1 MRYLLTFVLLLA
13 STCLAAQDLEL
24 NDPFGEFG
32 SIGDEAHPTISF
44 SLHPL
49 SDEAGAPIVLAVEA
63 LIPDGYY
70 TYPLGDSPTSTQLK
84 VTESTGL
91 DAIDT
96 EATSDHP
103 AKVVIDKVV
112 GRYEKYEH
120 KVVWL
125 QRFQPTQD
133 ADPASITVTGEIT
146 LNICFSGGCLP
157 PETFPIEVSLG
168 DGSPLPQNAAE
179 VHAFSATVE
188 PAAGAVELTRIPPI
202 LWDFRL
208 TPAHPKPGDE
218 VKLELTAELGPE
230 YHIFSQTQDKKAAGL
245 PTQITLTALRGMTP
259 LDSGFIPDREFESK
273 TIKLG
278 DKEFE
283 HQIYHGLVTWT
294 QRFKVADSASQHGV
308 GVMVELDY
316 QYCKETSCTRDQQT
330 VELGY
335 VSLADK
341 PTAAVGDQDSDSGS
355 GFDMAK
361 LEVPRDY
368 QFSLAWGMLL
378 AFVAGLILN
387 FMPCVLPVIGL
398 KIMSFVE
405 QAGLGRAAADG
416 AGQTHSESAIPA
428 DARKKIF
435 MLNLAFALGM
445 IFVYLILATLAVTI
459 RLGWGGQFSS
469 LTFNIVLVAVVFV
482 FALSF
487 LGVWEIPIP
496 GFSST
501 TAAEGEGEGFAG
513 AFSVGMLTTVLAT
526 PCSGPLLFPALT
538 YAISQPVAVT
548 YLVFFMVGL
557 GMACPYLLIGAFPAL
572 ISVLPRPGM
581 WMETFKHV
589 MGFVLLGTV
598 VWLLTIVAAVSLPAI
613 VPVIG
618 FLFALWATCWWFGK
632 VPLTKGRPARIKALL
647 QATAFSVL
655 VGWMMFS
662 QSGLRGVMESRYD
675 SALERLMQKRQEQLA
690 RAAEPDADSA
700 ELDWQ
705 QFSLEKLTEL
715 TSQDKTVFMD
725 FTADW

>member
-1 MRYLLTFVLLLA
+1 M
-13 STCLAAQDLEL
+13 

-428 DARKKIF
+428 DAR
-435 MLNLAFALGM
+435 
-445 IFVYLILATLAVTI
+445 
-459 RLGWGGQFSS
+459 
-469 LTFNIVLVAVVFV
+469 
-482 FALSF
+482 
-487 LGVWEIPIP
+487 
-496 GFSST
+496 ST

>member
-1 MRYLLTFVLLLA
+1 MRYLLTCLLLLA

-103 AKVVIDKVV
+103 AKVVIDKVI

-179 VHAFSATVE
+179 VHAFSAAVE
-188 PAAGAVELTRIPPI
+188 PAAGTSQLTPAPPI
-202 LWDFRL
+202 YWQFRL

-218 VKLELTAELGPE
+218 VTLELTAELAPE

-259 LDSGFIPDREFESK
+259 LNDGFSPDREFEPK
-273 TIKLG
+273 TVKLG
-278 DKEFE
+278 EKEYE
-283 HQIYHGLVTWT
+283 HQVYHGLVTWT
-294 QRFKVADSASQHGV
+294 QRFTVAESASKQGV
-308 GVMVELDY
+308 GVIAELDY
-316 QYCKETSCTRDQQT
+316 QYCKEASCTRDQQT

-341 PTAAVGDQDSDSGS
+341 PVAASSGS

-361 LEVPRDY
+361 LEVDNQGN
-368 QFSLAWGMLL
+368 QFSLGWGMLI

-405 QAGLGRAAADG
+405 QAGLGQAAADG

-428 DARKKIF
+428 DARRKIF

-445 IFVYLILATLAVTI
+445 MFVYLILATLAVTI
-459 RLGWGGQFSS
+459 GLGWGAQFSS

-496 GFSST
+496 GFSSST
-501 TAAEGEGEGFAG
+501 TADSEGEEEGFAG

-538 YAISQPVAVT
+538 YAISQPVAIT
-548 YLVFFMVGL
+548 YLGFFMVGL

-589 MGFVLLGTV
+589 MGFVLLATV
-598 VWLLTIVAAVSLPAI
+598 VWLLTIVATVSLPTI

-632 VPLTKGRPARIKALL
+632 VPLTKGRPARFKAFAQGTL
-647 QATAFSVL
+647 FSVL
-655 VGWMMFS
+655 AGWVMFS
-662 QSGLRGVMESRYD
+662 PSGLSGVMDSRYAT
-675 SALERLMQKRQEQLA
+675 ALDNEMSKRQEQLA
-690 RAAEPDADSA
+690 LEAEPVANAA

-705 QFSLEKLTEL
+705 RFSLEKLAEL
-715 TSQDKTVFMD
+715 TADQKTVFMD